1 MLSRPR
7 RAIAL
12 ALTFVLLLV
21 AVVQTQVAAEQPANE
36 AFQRTWART
45 DKPVADGAV
54 SRTWMW
60 GPQANTAA
68 LVEDY
73 AEAPDHERT
82 VQYFDKSRM
91 EVTNDAS
98 IAADSPWYVTNGL
111 LVVELMTGEMQVGD
125 DTFVQRDPAEVQ
137 VAGDPGPDNGP
148 TYADLADLRSAPAT
162 EVGEVL
168 SQRVDSDGNVGT
180 VSDFAA
186 YGVTAAERVQV
197 PGIDHT
203 VASVFWSFMNS
214 TGLVSDNGNL
224 TEANL
229 FENPYYAT
237 GYPITEAYWTIVSVG
252 GVSTD
257 VLLQCFERRCLTY
270 TPGNSAGWQ
279 VEAGNVGLHYYAW
292 RYDEQQLIVTPTEP
306 APTPTPSPAPTAP
319 ITDGYVVIIE
329 SVQTPGP
336 TTEQIMIWNKTPFES
351 SVNMQGWTLSDEDGH
366 VYTFPDVTVKAGFYV
381 TVNVCNGEDVIK
393 SRYAILYWGLC
404 QSVADGDTVTL
415 RDAQGRVADTYP

>member
-1 MLSRPR
+1 MLTRSR
-7 RAIAL
+7 RATAL

-21 AVVQTQVAAEQPANE
+21 AIVQAQVAAEQPAND

-45 DKPVADGAV
+45 DQPVADGAV

-68 LVEDY
+68 LIEDY

-91 EVTNDAS
+91 EISHDAS
-98 IAADSPWYVTNGL
+98 IAEDSPWHVTNGL
-111 LVVELMTGEMQVGD
+111 LVVELMTGKMQVGD
-125 DTFVQRDPAEVQ
+125 NQFIQGDPAEVQ
-137 VAGDPGPDNGP
+137 VAGDPGPNNGP
-148 TYADLADLRSAPAT
+148 SYADLADLRSAPAT
-162 EVGEVL
+162 DVGTVL
-168 SQRVDSDGNVGT
+168 TQRVDTDGNVST
-180 VSDFAA
+180 VDDFAS
-186 YGVTAAERVQV
+186 YGVTAAERVVV

-203 VASVFWSFMNS
+203 VASVFWTFMNS
-214 TGLVSDNGNL
+214 TGPISSNGTLV
-224 TEANL
+224 EARL

-237 GYPITEAYWTIVSVG
+237 GYPITEAYWTTVNVG
-252 GVSTD
+252 GDPTD

-270 TPGNSAGWQ
+270 TPDNAAGWQ
-279 VEAGNVGLHYYAW
+279 VEAGNVGQHYYSW
-292 RYDEQQLIVTPTEP
+292 RYDASQPDV
-306 APTPTPSPAPTAP
+306 TPTPSPSPTPSPTPTAP

-336 TTEQIMIWNKTPFES
+336 TSEQIVIWNKTPFES
-351 SVNMQGWTLSDEDGH
+351 SINMQGWTLSDEDGH
-366 VYTFPDVTVKAGFYV
+366 VYTFPDVNVKAGFYV
-381 TVNVCNGEDVIK
+381 TVNVCNGQNVIK